1 MLTVVRRLAATA
13 VLLALSVA
21 VTASPGAA
29 ADKGFAF
36 QEQPG
41 QHLDV
46 TFDGRVVA
54 RYMTEFDPQR
64 LDETAKPYLHVMDAA
79 GKQPITKGL
88 GGLYPHHRGIFIG
101 YSRLTVEGQSYN
113 LWGTSNVQVHQRFV
127 EQQAAADQ
135 ARFTSLV
142 HWSTKDGKRLID
154 EERTFVFRAV
164 EAPGL
169 VSVEVVSKLTAV
181 AGDTVL
187 DGDPE
192 HAGIQY
198 RAADEL
204 DKTQTRYLFPA
215 EGNDPRRDKD
225 LPWAALSYVLDG
237 QTYGVVQMNHPQNPQ
252 ESVWSAY
259 RDYAR
264 FGVFAKAEIARGQ
277 SLVLRYQFCIAA
289 GELPAREQIQQRYDR
304 YAS

>member
-1 MLTVVRRLAATA
+1 MLTAVRRRAATA
-13 VLLALSVA
+13 VLLTLSVA
-21 VTASPGAA
+21 VTASRGTA
-29 ADKGFAF
+29 ADSGFGF

-54 RYMTEFDPQR
+54 RYMTAFDPQR

-142 HWSTKDGKRLID
+142 HWSTKDGTRLID
-154 EERTFVFRAV
+154 EERAFVFRAV

-169 VSVEVVSKLTAV
+169 VSVEVSSKLTAV

-192 HAGIQY
+192 HAGVQY

-237 QTYGVVQMNHPQNPQ
+237 QTYGVVQMNHPQNPK

-277 SLVLRYQFCIAA
+277 SLVLRYQFHIAA